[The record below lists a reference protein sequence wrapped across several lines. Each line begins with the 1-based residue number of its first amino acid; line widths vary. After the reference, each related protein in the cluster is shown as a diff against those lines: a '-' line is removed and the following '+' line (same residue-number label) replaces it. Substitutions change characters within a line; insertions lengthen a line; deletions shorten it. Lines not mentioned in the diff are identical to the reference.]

1 MKKVCIRK
9 RNGEYAVAVLMTEE
23 EIEELINKAI
33 KENKLSYKI
42 AKFFRDIREW
52 WIYDV
57 LLYCPYL
64 PLLLYYLFFVIL
76 LVIICFICK
85 V

>member
-1 MKKVCIRK
+1 MKKVRIRK
-9 RNGEYAVAVLMTEE
+9 RNGEHEVVVLMTEE
-23 EIEELINKAI
+23 EIEELINKVI
-33 KENKLSYKI
+33 KEKKLSYKI
-42 AKFFRDIREW
+42 AKFFRDIRDW

-57 LLYCPYL
+57 VFYCPYL

-76 LVIICFICK
+76 VVIICSISK